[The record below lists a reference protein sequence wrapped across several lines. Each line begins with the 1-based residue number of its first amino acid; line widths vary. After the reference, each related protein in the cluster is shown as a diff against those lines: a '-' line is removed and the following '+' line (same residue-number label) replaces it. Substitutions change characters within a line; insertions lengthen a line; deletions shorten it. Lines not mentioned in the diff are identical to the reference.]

1 MEHPTSSPFS
11 ITTYLSEHLAPADR
25 ELVRTVRAR
34 ARAALERAR
43 TGDVCLDELD
53 ALPPSSPTTES
64 AALVLTS
71 IVDSIR
77 AYLHYKER
85 DFDLGIAALERAFAA
100 DLALEAA
107 GLVLLAAHRTQ
118 LVVNRM
124 QVSLRR
130 GDVVEGA
137 MIGARVQEAARTG
150 SYTPLRALPP
160 PWSQG
165 WPDEIPVVVLEPIR
179 ELAAVVE
186 RLLERDVSGGSAR
199 PPGRP

>member
-53 ALPPSSPTTES
+53 ALPPTPPTTES
-64 AALVLTS
+64 AALVLTT

-100 DLALEAA
+100 DLSLEAA

-137 MIGARVQEAARTG
+137 MIGARVREAARTG
-150 SYTPLRALPP
+150 SYTPLRRCHHRGRRDGRTRSRWSCSSRSASSPP
-160 PWSQG
+160 SWSG
-165 WPDEIPVVVLEPIR
+165 CSS
-179 ELAAVVE
+179 
-186 RLLERDVSGGSAR
+186 RDVSGGSAR

>member
-1 MEHPTSSPFS
+1 MENPTSTPF
-11 ITTYLSEHLAPADR
+11 TMPTYLEEHVAPADR
-25 ELVRTVRAR
+25 DLVRTVRAR
-34 ARAALERAR
+34 ARSTLERAR
-43 TGDVCLDELD
+43 AGEVRLDELD
-53 ALPPSSPTTES
+53 VLPPTPPTNEP

-71 IVDSIR
+71 IVDSVR

-100 DLALEAA
+100 DLALEAD

-130 GDVVEGA
+130 GDIDEAVA
-137 MIGARVQEAARTG
+137 IGGRVQEAARTG
-150 SYTPLRALPP
+150 SYTPLGALPP
-160 PWSQG
+160 PWSER
-165 WPDEIPVVVLEPIR
+165 WPGEIPAVVLEPIR
-179 ELAAVVE
+179 ALAAVVE

>member
-1 MEHPTSSPFS
+1 MGHPTSTPFT
-11 ITTYLSEHLAPADR
+11 IPTYLDAHVAPADR

-34 ARAALERAR
+34 ARSVLQRAR
-43 TGDVCLDELD
+43 AGDVRLDELD
-53 ALPPSSPTTES
+53 DLPPTPPTTEP

-77 AYLHYKER
+77 AYLHYKEH

-100 DLALEAA
+100 DLALEAD
-107 GLVLLAAHRTQ
+107 GLVLIAAHRTQ

-130 GDVVEGA
+130 GDIVDAVT
-137 MIGARVQEAARTG
+137 IGERVQEAARTG
-150 SYTPLRALPP
+150 SYTPLRALPA
-160 PWSQG
+160 PWSRG

-186 RLLERDVSGGSAR
+186 QLLERAVSGGSAR